1 MTAKKIAIYDT
12 TLRDG
17 AQAEG
22 VSLSV
27 ADKVRIAQK
36 LDELGVSFIE
46 GGWPGSNPKDTK
58 FFEVMKSVPL
68 KTARLVAF
76 AATRKWDKMAT
87 PQSWQLAYNSILES
101 GVKHVCLFGKTWDLH
116 VHKTLKAG
124 LKDNLTLIGDSI
136 AFFKSHK
143 KTVFFDAEHFFD
155 GYKANPSF
163 ALQCLKVARD
173 KGAEVLI
180 LCDTNGGTLP
190 DDIECITRLV
200 MGKLKCAVGIHCHN
214 DGELAVANTLAA
226 IRAGATQVQGT
237 INGIGERCGNA
248 NLISVMANIALKMTG
263 VSVAKACLKK
273 LTDTS
278 RFVDQVLNRHSQMQQ
293 AFVGESAFAHKGGVH
308 VSAVLKHQETWVN
321 HPYEH
326 IDPLVVGN
334 VQRILLSDQA
344 GLATVRHK
352 LKTLNVSLLPLIC
365 DEAKLLNLIKEREKL
380 GYQYEDAEASFAIL
394 AYKSSQNY
402 QPHFQ
407 LIDFRIV
414 DSIQGDETQPPHV
427 EASVH
432 LRVGASEEN
441 SKATGVGPVHALDT
455 ALRKSLTRFYPTL
468 TKVVLMD
475 YKVRVLSSDHGTESR
490 VRVHIEFSDGKR
502 AWNTVGV
509 SENIIQASYLAIV
522 DGIDFYLLTH
532 NSIDVPV

>member
-1 MTAKKIAIYDT
+1 MTFKKIAIYDT

-36 LDELGVSFIE
+36 LDELGVDFIE
-46 GGWPGSNPKDTK
+46 GGWPGSNPKDTE
-58 FFEVMKSVPL
+58 FFEVMKSVRL
-68 KTARLVAF
+68 KTAYLVAF
-76 AATRKWDKMAT
+76 AATRKWDKTASSK
-87 PQSWQLAYNSILES
+87 SWQSAYDSILES

-116 VHKTLKAG
+116 VHKTLKAS
-124 LKDNLTLIGDSI
+124 LDDNLQLIGDSI
-136 AFFKSHK
+136 AFFKARK

-155 GYKANPSF
+155 GYKANASF
-163 ALQCLKVARD
+163 ALRCLKVAKD
-173 KGAEVLI
+173 HGAEVLI

-190 DDIECITRLV
+190 DEIERITKV
-200 MGKLKCAVGIHCHN
+200 VISKLKCAVGIHCHN
-214 DGELAVANTLAA
+214 DGELAVANSLAA

-248 NLISVMANIALKMTG
+248 NLVSVIANIELKMTG
-263 VSVAKACLKK
+263 ASVGKTRLKK

-278 RFVDQVLNRHSQMQQ
+278 RFVDQILNRHSQTQQ

-308 VSAVLKHQETWVN
+308 VSAVLKHQET
-321 HPYEH
+321 YEH
-326 IDPLVVGN
+326 IDPRAVGN
-334 VQRILLSDQA
+334 FQRILLSDQA
-344 GLATVRHK
+344 GLATIRHK
-352 LKTLNVSLLPLIC
+352 LKSLNLVG
-365 DEAKLLNLIKEREKL
+365 DEAKLLKLIKERERL
-380 GYQYEDAEASFAIL
+380 GYQYEDAEASFVIL
-394 AYKSSQNY
+394 AYKSRDNY
-402 QPHFQ
+402 RGHFQ

-414 DSIQGDETQPPHV
+414 DKIQGDETQPPHV

-432 LRVGASEEN
+432 LRVGTSEEN

-455 ALRKSLTRFYPTL
+455 ALRKSLTRFYPRL
-468 TKVVLMD
+468 TKMVLMD

-490 VRVHIEFSDGKR
+490 VRVHIEFSDGQR
-502 AWNTVGV
+502 TWNTVGV

-522 DGIDFYLLTH
+522 DGIDFYLLAH
-532 NSIDVPV
+532 NSIDVAV

>member
-1 MTAKKIAIYDT
+1 MTTNKIAIYDT

-27 ADKVRIAQK
+27 VDKVRIAQK
-36 LDELGVSFIE
+36 LDALGVHFIE
-46 GGWPGSNPKDTK
+46 GGWPGSNPKDTE

-76 AATRKWDKMAT
+76 TATRKWDRAAT
-87 PQSWQLAYNSILES
+87 PQSWQSAYDSILAA

-116 VHKTLKAG
+116 VRKTLKVS
-124 LKDNLTLIGDSI
+124 LDDNLELIGDSI
-136 AFFKSHK
+136 AFFKSHQ

-163 ALQCLKVARD
+163 ALRCLKVAKD
-173 KGAEVLI
+173 HGAQVLI

-190 DDIECITRLV
+190 DEIERITKV
-200 MGKLKCAVGIHCHN
+200 VTQKLKSAVGIHCHN

-248 NLISVMANIALKMTG
+248 NLVSVMANIELKIKGT
-263 VSVAKACLKK
+263 SVGKTHLKK

-278 RFVDQVLNRHSQMQQ
+278 RFVDQVLNRHSQTQQ
-293 AFVGESAFAHKGGVH
+293 AFVGESAFAHKGGIH

-326 IDPLVVGN
+326 IDPRSVGN
-334 VQRILLSDQA
+334 AQRILLSDQA
-344 GLATVRHK
+344 GLATIRHK
-352 LKTLNVSLLPLIC
+352 LKTLDVPLSSFIC
-365 DEAKLLNLIKEREKL
+365 DEAKLLKLMKEREKI
-380 GYQYEDAEASFAIL
+380 GYQYEDAEASFALL
-394 AYKSSQNY
+394 AYKSSQNTE
-402 QPHFQ
+402 PHFQ

-414 DSIQGDETQPPHV
+414 DIIQGDETKPPHV

-432 LRVGASEEN
+432 LRVGTSEEN

-468 TKVVLMD
+468 TQVVLMD

-490 VRVHIEFSDGKR
+490 VRVHIEFSNGKR
-502 AWNTVGV
+502 VWNTVGV

-532 NSIDVPV
+532 NSIDAAV